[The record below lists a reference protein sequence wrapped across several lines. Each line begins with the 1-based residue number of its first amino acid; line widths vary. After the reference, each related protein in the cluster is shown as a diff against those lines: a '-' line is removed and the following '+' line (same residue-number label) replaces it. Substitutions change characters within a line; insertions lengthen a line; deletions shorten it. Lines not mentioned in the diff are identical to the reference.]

1 MKRFLSA
8 RAMALLLVVALAS
21 LLAVACTGDV
31 GPAGP
36 AGPQGPQGAAGSQGP
51 EGPRGDAGRAG
62 APGAPGAVGEQG
74 PPGPS
79 LNASIVI
86 SEWTIEPGDVTVTVY
101 GSGWEDFEDITL
113 TVVHPDGSEEG
124 AGTVRAR
131 RGGQWAHDLT
141 MDFASGQYSVIA
153 TGDDGGS
160 ASHSIVAVDK

>member
-8 RAMALLLVVALAS
+8 RAMALLLAVALAS

-36 AGPQGPQGAAGSQGP
+36 QGSAGPQGPAGSQGP

-62 APGAPGAVGEQG
+62 SSGAPGAAGEQG

-79 LNASIVI
+79 LNASIAL
-86 SEWTIEPGDVTVTVY
+86 SEWQIEPAEMTVAVY
-101 GSGWEDFEDITL
+101 GSGWQDFEDITL
-113 TVVHPDGSEEG
+113 TVVHPDGSTEG
-124 AGTVRAR
+124 VGTVRAR

-141 MDFASGQYSVIA
+141 MEFTAGQYSVIA
-153 TGDDGGS
+153 MGDDGGS
-160 ASHSIVAVDK
+160 ASHTIVAADK